1 MSSTRVRNVAAALAA
16 ATALMATWAAPA
28 GAAQSHVRTTCVR
41 QAKVF
46 NTPGGIVVGFLAH
59 GSPVLIQ
66 QRTRNH
72 RWAEVRAFHSII
84 GWIHTSDLC

>member
-1 MSSTRVRNVAAALAA
+1 MRPSLVRNVVAALAA
-16 ATALMATWAAPA
+16 TTALAATWAAPA
-28 GAAQSHVRTTCVR
+28 GAAQSHVLTTCAR

-59 GSPVLIQ
+59 GSPVLVK

-72 RWAEVRAFHSII
+72 RWAEVRALHSIV
-84 GWIHTSDLC
+84 GWIRTKDLC